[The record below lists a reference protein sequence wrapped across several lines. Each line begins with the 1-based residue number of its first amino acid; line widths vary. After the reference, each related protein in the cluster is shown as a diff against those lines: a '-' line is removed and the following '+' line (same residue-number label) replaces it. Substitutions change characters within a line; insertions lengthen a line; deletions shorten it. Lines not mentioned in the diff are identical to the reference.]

1 MANQEPTALAPH
13 PASSPQPSP
22 LRPRRKSPGGAP
34 DRNQPPRKP
43 EADPADPHAAAVTR
57 LAAVLA
63 APGLRAADLAALV
76 PLAERLAAEQARRVF
91 MGALSRLQAELPD
104 IPERGEIRDPDG
116 RPLAAYALWEDC
128 AALLRAPLARHG
140 FALSF
145 RTETGAGA
153 LVVAARLAHVGGHVE
168 ETSLSLPFDASGWK
182 NPLQAI
188 GSAAAYG
195 KRYAAQALLN
205 LVSRG
210 DDDDARAAGGAPPL
224 AAAALSALRARL
236 QAAGASE
243 DKLARYLGLSSL
255 AALPAARLPEA
266 EAAVAALAARRGA

>member
-13 PASSPQPSP
+13 P
-22 LRPRRKSPGGAP
+22 
-34 DRNQPPRKP
+34 
-43 EADPADPHAAAVTR
+43 
-57 LAAVLA
+57 
-63 APGLRAADLAALV
+63 
-76 PLAERLAAEQARRVF
+76 RRVF
-91 MGALSRLQAELPD
+91 LGALSRLQAELPD

-153 LVVAARLAHVGGHVE
+153 LVVAARLAHVGGHAE

-210 DDDDARAAGGAPPL
+210 EDDDDARAAGGAPPL

-236 QAAGASE
+236 QAADASE